1 MCVSVCVCVLGKRGH
16 VTAFA
21 FVVVLHGVLVFFR
34 KLKGGELAHLE
45 RERGG
50 GGGGGVEWNM

>member
-16 VTAFA
+16 VTSFA

-45 RERGG
+45 REREGG
-50 GGGGGVEWNM
+50 GG

>member
-1 MCVSVCVCVLGKRGH
+1 MCVSVCVLGKRGH
-16 VTAFA
+16 VTTFA

-45 RERGG
+45 REREGG
-50 GGGGGVEWNM
+50 GGGGGGGG